1 MKNLKIYRQDLLLEQ
16 LNVNRVPNIGK
27 VIRDSG
33 ITVMSTPSMVM
44 KDYRA
49 LSVID
54 SSWNGIYINKKVS
67 KKARRFISTYMY
79 CYIQLY
85 YNEGY
90 FSKGLLEEESFDKKA
105 YHYALK
111 LLMPEKI
118 FKTDIEKGMNNRR
131 LSKKYKVSMFL
142 INERLN
148 LMEHE
153 KQKAKLKVIQGGR
166 RR

>member
-33 ITVMSTPSMVM
+33 ITVMSIPSMVM

-49 LSVID
+49 LAVID

-67 KKARRFISTYMY
+67 KK
-79 CYIQLY
+79 
-85 YNEGY
+85 
-90 FSKGLLEEESFDKKA
+90 
-105 YHYALK
+105 
-111 LLMPEKI
+111 
-118 FKTDIEKGMNNRR
+118 
-131 LSKKYKVSMFL
+131 YKVSMFL
-142 INERLN
+142 INERKN

>member
-1 MKNLKIYRQDLLLEQ
+1 M
-16 LNVNRVPNIGK
+16 
-27 VIRDSG
+27 
-33 ITVMSTPSMVM
+33 
-44 KDYRA
+44 
-49 LSVID
+49 
-54 SSWNGIYINKKVS
+54 
-67 KKARRFISTYMY
+67 
-79 CYIQLY
+79 
-85 YNEGY
+85 
-90 FSKGLLEEESFDKKA
+90 EEESFDKKA

>member
-1 MKNLKIYRQDLLLEQ
+1 MKNLKIYRQDLLPEQ

-67 KKARRFISTYMY
+67 KKDWPTAKRKYTV
-79 CYIQLY
+79 
-85 YNEGY
+85 
-90 FSKGLLEEESFDKKA
+90 KA
-105 YHYALK
+105 TA
-111 LLMPEKI
+111 
-118 FKTDIEKGMNNRR
+118 
-131 LSKKYKVSMFL
+131 
-142 INERLN
+142 
-148 LMEHE
+148 
-153 KQKAKLKVIQGGR
+153 
-166 RR
+166 